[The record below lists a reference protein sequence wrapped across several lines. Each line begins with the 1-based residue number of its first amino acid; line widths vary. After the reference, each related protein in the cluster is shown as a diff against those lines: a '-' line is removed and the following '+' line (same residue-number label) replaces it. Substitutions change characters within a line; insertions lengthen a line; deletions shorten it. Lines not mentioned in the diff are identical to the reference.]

1 VAAVIPKCE
10 QRKADCNNFTI
21 HGRCMALTDTHF
33 SKPCPFYCSVR
44 DTSPYNLKFHVIE
57 FKTKFDMRED

>member
-1 VAAVIPKCE
+1 
-10 QRKADCNNFTI
+10 
-21 HGRCMALTDTHF
+21 MALTDTHF

-57 FKTKFDMRED
+57 FKTKFDMREE